1 MIDCQ
6 TVRVPGASC
15 ALLLSL
21 ASPLR
26 CQAQPARAREGK
38 PDFARIRQFIREQ
51 LVADSVPSMA
61 VAVARR
67 GGIVWEE
74 GFGWADRE
82 NRVPATEHTMYA
94 MASVTKT
101 MTATALMLLQGRHQ
115 LDLDRP
121 VNDYLASARL
131 SSPMWDP
138 AGATVRRVATHT
150 AGLTTFGGDHRVPP
164 EETIRRYGTLF
175 WRPGERFD
183 YSNLGYVILGN
194 VISRVS
200 GRSYADF
207 MRDEL
212 FWPLGMT
219 HTSIGVGPGLEKY
232 IAARYTNGGGR
243 EGPWQESLTP
253 GASGAF
259 CSAHDLALFGIFHL
273 KAHLANQKAIL
284 TDAAIDAMQKETV
297 ATEYPGSGR
306 YGLGWW
312 IDEDL
317 YGYRSVL
324 GQGGNSF
331 ATAVLRLL
339 PSEGIVVAALANTD
353 SSLPWKAVDEVLSTL
368 LPSYREKR
376 ARNTGSEKPRRPD
389 APLPAALTG
398 TWTGKIQ
405 TYQGDPPLTFSIA
418 ASGDV
423 HARLGSQLETLLNN
437 ARFSDIVEIPGND
450 RGQLT
455 GRMSGDLGTDDL
467 KGPRY
472 DLSFYLTLEGELLYG
487 AVTAG
492 DYPRLSFWVELKK
505 QRTE

>member
-1 MIDCQ
+1 MIVRH
-6 TVRVPGASC
+6 TVGVPGASC
-15 ALLLSL
+15 VLLLSL
-21 ASPLR
+21 VSPLR
-26 CQAQPARAREGK
+26 CQAQPITAREGK
-38 PDFARIRQFIREQ
+38 PDFSKVRQFIREQ
-51 LVADSVPSMA
+51 MVATSVPSIA

-67 GGIVWEE
+67 GEILWEE

-82 NRVPATEHTMYA
+82 NRIPATEHTMYA
-94 MASVTKT
+94 LASVTKN
-101 MTATALMLLQGRHQ
+101 MTATALMLLQARKQ

-121 VNDYLASARL
+121 VNDHLGSARL
-131 SSPMWDP
+131 TSPMWDP
-138 AGATVRRVATHT
+138 AGATVRRLAMHT
-150 AGLTTFGGDHRVPP
+150 AGLTTFDGGGAP

-183 YSNLGYVILGN
+183 YSNLGYAILGN

-219 HTSIGVGPGLEKY
+219 RASIGIGPGLEKY
-232 IAARYTNGGGR
+232 VAARYTNGGGR
-243 EGPWQESLTP
+243 QGPWQESLTP

-259 CSAHDLALFGIFHL
+259 CSAHDLALFGMFHL

-297 ATEYPGSGR
+297 ATGYPSPGR

-312 IDEDL
+312 IDEEL

-331 ATAVLRLL
+331 ATAVLRLI
-339 PSEGIVVAALANTD
+339 PSEGIVVAALANTG
-353 SSLPWKAVDEVLSTL
+353 SSLPWKVMDEVLCTL

-376 ARNTGSEKPRRPD
+376 ARDTGSEKPRRPD

-405 TYQGDPPLTFSIA
+405 TYQGNLPLTFSIS

-437 ARFSDIVEIPGND
+437 ARFSDIVEVPGSD

-467 KGPRY
+467 KGSRY
-472 DLSFYLTLEGELLYG
+472 DLAFYLTLEGELLYG

-492 DYPRLSFWVELKK
+492 DYPRLSFWVELRKEK
-505 QRTE
+505 